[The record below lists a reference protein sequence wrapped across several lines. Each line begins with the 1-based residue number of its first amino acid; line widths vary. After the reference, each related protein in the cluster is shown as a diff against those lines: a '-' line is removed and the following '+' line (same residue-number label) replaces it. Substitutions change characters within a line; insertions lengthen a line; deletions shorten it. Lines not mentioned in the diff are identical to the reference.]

1 MSEEKKG
8 VTVKIDAELHEEVR
22 RYLNDHGMTMAE
34 FVSAAMRDELH
45 PKIFDKEADVK
56 TRTLAFQVPE
66 ELFGRIKDYLTR
78 HNMTQKEFVIGLIE
92 SELDRDMAMREN
104 NADGLSDVD
113 EQSDTEAMTDDVADV
128 GERDATFE
136 GFDEDTEEDRYRNED
151 DSDQS
156 EHENEEDEEDED
168 ESEGFGMTM

>member
-104 NADGLSDVD
+104 NADGLSDVG
-113 EQSDTEAMTDDVADV
+113 EQSDTETMTDDVADV
-128 GERDATFE
+128 GERDAPVE
-136 GFDEDTEEDRYRNED
+136 GFDEDAEEDMYRDED
-151 DSDQS
+151 NG
-156 EHENEEDEEDED
+156 ECEDEDED

>member
-22 RYLNDHGMTMAE
+22 RYLNDHDMTMAE
-34 FVSAAMRDELH
+34 FVATAMRDELH

-104 NADGLSDVD
+104 NVDGLSDVD

-128 GERDATFE
+128 GERDAPVE
-136 GFDEDTEEDRYRNED
+136 GFDEDAEEDMYRD
-151 DSDQS
+151 
-156 EHENEEDEEDED
+156 ENNGECEDED
-168 ESEGFGMTM
+168 EDEFEGFGLTM

>member
-1 MSEEKKG
+1 MPEEKKG

-22 RYLNDHGMTMAE
+22 RYLNDHGMTMTE

-104 NADGLSDVD
+104 NADGLSDVG
-113 EQSDTEAMTDDVADV
+113 EQPDTETTTDDVADV
-128 GERDATFE
+128 GERDAPVE
-136 GFDEDTEEDRYRNED
+136 GFDEDAEEDMYRDEKNGED
-151 DSDQS
+151 
-156 EHENEEDEEDED
+156 EDED

>member
-22 RYLNDHGMTMAE
+22 RYLNDHDMTMAE
-34 FVSAAMRDELH
+34 FVSAAMRNELH

-104 NADGLSDVD
+104 NADGLSDVG

-128 GERDATFE
+128 GERDAPVE
-136 GFDEDTEEDRYRNED
+136 GFDEDAEE
-151 DSDQS
+151 
-156 EHENEEDEEDED
+156 EHV
-168 ESEGFGMTM
+168 SGRGWRRM

>member
-8 VTVKIDAELHEEVR
+8 VTVKIDAGLHEEVR
-22 RYLNDHGMTMAE
+22 QYLNDHGMTMAE

-92 SELDRDMAMREN
+92 SELDRDTAMCEN
-104 NADGLSDVD
+104 NVDGLSDVG
-113 EQSDTEAMTDDVADV
+113 EPSDTDD
-128 GERDATFE
+128 
-136 GFDEDTEEDRYRNED
+136 DRRCRRRWRA
-151 DSDQS
+151 
-156 EHENEEDEEDED
+156 
-168 ESEGFGMTM
+168 

>member
-34 FVSAAMRDELH
+34 FVSTAMRDELH

-104 NADGLSDVD
+104 NAGGLSDVD

-128 GERDATFE
+128 GERDAPVE
-136 GFDEDTEEDRYRNED
+136 DFDEDAEEDMYRDED
-151 DSDQS
+151 NG
-156 EHENEEDEEDED
+156 ECENEDED
-168 ESEGFGMTM
+168 ESEGFGLKM

>member
-8 VTVKIDAELHEEVR
+8 VTVKIDAELHEKVR

-34 FVSAAMRDELH
+34 FVATAMRDELH

-136 GFDEDTEEDRYRNED
+136 GFDEDTEEDRYRDE
-151 DSDQS
+151 
-156 EHENEEDEEDED
+156 ENGEDED

>member
-34 FVSAAMRDELH
+34 FVATAMRDELH

-56 TRTLAFQVPE
+56 TRTLAFQVPD

-104 NADGLSDVD
+104 NADGLSDVG

-128 GERDATFE
+128 GERDATVE
-136 GFDEDTEEDRYRNED
+136 GFDEDAEEDMYRDEENGED
-151 DSDQS
+151 
-156 EHENEEDEEDED
+156 EDED

>member
-1 MSEEKKG
+1 MPEEKKG

-45 PKIFDKEADVK
+45 PKIFDKETDVK

-104 NADGLSDVD
+104 NVGGLSDVD
-113 EQSDTEAMTDDVADV
+113 EQSGIEAMTDDAADV
-128 GERDATFE
+128 GERDAPVD
-136 GFDEDTEEDRYRNED
+136 GFGEDAEVDGHQDEDNGEC
-151 DSDQS
+151 
-156 EHENEEDEEDED
+156 EDED
-168 ESEGFGMTM
+168 EEESEGFEMTM

>member
-22 RYLNDHGMTMAE
+22 RYLNDHDMTMAE

-128 GERDATFE
+128 GERDAPVE
-136 GFDEDTEEDRYRNED
+136 DAEEDMYRDEDNGED
-151 DSDQS
+151 
-156 EHENEEDEEDED
+156 EDED

>member
-1 MSEEKKG
+1 MTEEKKG

-34 FVSAAMRDELH
+34 FVAIAMRDELH

-113 EQSDTEAMTDDVADV
+113 EQSDTEALTDDVADV
-128 GERDATFE
+128 GERDAPVE
-136 GFDEDTEEDRYRNED
+136 DFDEDAEEDMYRDED
-151 DSDQS
+151 NG
-156 EHENEEDEEDED
+156 ECEDEDED

>member
-22 RYLNDHGMTMAE
+22 RYLNDHDMTMAE
-34 FVSAAMRDELH
+34 FVATAMRDELH

-113 EQSDTEAMTDDVADV
+113 EQSDTEALTDDVADV
-128 GERDATFE
+128 GERDAPVE
-136 GFDEDTEEDRYRNED
+136 DFDEDAEEDMYRDED
-151 DSDQS
+151 
-156 EHENEEDEEDED
+156 NGEDEDED